1 MKRISIFVLILFW
14 AINNLAQNASE
25 TATPFLPELFSQFPN
40 VRDIALSP
48 SGDEVYFTV
57 QSYVE
62 GSSSIAYSQK
72 VNGKW
77 SEAKMAAFSGRF
89 NDLEPFFYLDGLR
102 LYFVSNRAVDDKS
115 LEIKDYDI
123 WYVERKSIKEDWSDP
138 INLGAPV
145 NSVGNEFYP
154 SLSKNGNLYF
164 TSDNLP
170 SLSKG
175 RDDIFMSA
183 FVSGKYTSPVLL
195 SDSINTTEYE
205 FNAFVAADES
215 YLIYTGYNRAG
226 GVGSGDLY
234 ISFKNKKGEWT
245 SSLNLSKEINSDKMD
260 YCPFVDEK
268 NETLYFTSKR
278 NSVKTIFEK
287 QYSLIELLKEMNKY
301 ENGLSRIYTVDI
313 SSLLKR

>member
-1 MKRISIFVLILFW
+1 MLFL
-14 AINNLAQNASE
+14 AINNFAQNVSV

-48 SGDEVYFTV
+48 TGDEVYFTV
-57 QSYVE
+57 QSYIE

-72 VNGKW
+72 LDGKW
-77 SEAKMAAFSGRF
+77 QEAKMAAFSGRF

-102 LYFVSNRAVDDKS
+102 LYFVSNRPLKS
-115 LEIKDYDI
+115 SLSQMKDYDI

-145 NSVGNEFYP
+145 NSAGNEFYP

-183 FVSGKYTSPVLL
+183 LVNGKYMSPVLL

-268 NETLYFTSKR
+268 NQTLYFTSKR
-278 NSVKTIFEK
+278 NTVKTVFEK
-287 QYSLIELLKEMNKY
+287 QYSLTELLKEMNKY

>member
-1 MKRISIFVLILFW
+1 MLFL
-14 AINNLAQNASE
+14 AINNFAQNVSV

-183 FVSGKYTSPVLL
+183 LVNGKYMSPVLL

-268 NETLYFTSKR
+268 NQTLYFTSKR
-278 NSVKTIFEK
+278 NTVKTVFEK

>member
-1 MKRISIFVLILFW
+1 MKRVAIFLLILLL
-14 AINNLAQNASE
+14 AINNFAQNAAV

-48 SGDEVYFTV
+48 KGDEVYFTV

-62 GSSSIAYSQK
+62 GCSSIAYAKK

-77 SEAKMAAFSGRF
+77 GEAKMAAFSGRF
-89 NDLEPFFYLDGLR
+89 NDLEPFFYLNGLR
-102 LYFVSNRAVDDKS
+102 LYFVSNRAFDGKS
-115 LEIKDYDI
+115 SEIKDYDI
-123 WYVERKSIKEDWSDP
+123 WYVERKSLMDDWSEP

-183 FVSGKYTSPVLL
+183 LVNGKYTSPVLL

-226 GVGSGDLY
+226 GFGSGDLY

-245 SSLNLSKEINSDKMD
+245 SSVNLSKEINSDKMD

-268 NETLYFTSKR
+268 KNMLYFTSKR
-278 NSVKTIFEK
+278 NTVKTVFEK
-287 QYSLIELLKEMNKY
+287 QYTLAELLKEMNKY
-301 ENGLSRIYTVDI
+301 ENGLSRIYAVDI